1 MRYVADK
8 LSTMSMELSVNYVS
22 GLNPAGGPPSS
33 PRVMLRNMDANPLRE
48 GLEQERVPEPSCLV
62 IFGASGDL
70 TQRKLIPG
78 LYSLAHDGLL
88 PPGQTIVGMAR
99 SEMTDEQ
106 FRAAMREAC
115 DEHARTRPVDEEVWN
130 NFAQGLFYVSGE
142 FTESSSYDKL
152 RQRLREFDHS
162 RGTGGR
168 RIYYLAVPPQFFG
181 QIAEYL
187 GGEEMV
193 RDPERGGPYT
203 RVIIEK
209 PFGRDLPTAH
219 ELNRVAVSTFRER
232 QVFRIDHY
240 LGKETVQNLLVLRFA
255 NGIFEPFWN
264 RQYIDHVQL
273 TVAESIGV
281 EKRGS
286 YFETAGITRDI
297 IQNHMLQLVSLV
309 AMEPPVAFEADAVRD
324 EKVKVLRALRPI
336 EEAVRG
342 QYAEGSVLGEHAIA
356 YREEE
361 KVDPKSNVETYAA
374 LKVFVDNWRWADVPF
389 YVRAGKRLPKRVT
402 DISIH
407 FRPAPYPLFSKL
419 GMKMHANVLAIR
431 IQPDEG
437 ISLKF
442 DSKLPGPTVRT
453 APVTMEFRYATS
465 FGAEPPEAYER
476 LLLETM
482 LGDATLFAR
491 RDEIETAWAW
501 LDPLLKKWESEGQPQ
516 LYPAG
521 EWGPA
526 AADELIEKDGRKW
539 RRP

>member
-1 MRYVADK
+1 MSAVA
-8 LSTMSMELSVNYVS
+8 V
-22 GLNPAGGPPSS
+22 
-33 PRVMLRNMDANPLRE
+33 DANPLRE
-48 GLEQERVPEPSCLV
+48 GLDQERVPDASCLV

-88 PPGQTIVGMAR
+88 PAGQTIVGMAR
-99 SEMTDEQ
+99 AEMTDEA
-106 FRAAMREAC
+106 FRASMREAC
-115 DEHARTRPVDEEVWN
+115 DKHARTRPVDEAIWE
-130 NFAQGLFYVSGE
+130 NFSKGLFYLAGE
-142 FTESSSYDKL
+142 FGDPNAYL
-152 RQRLREFDHS
+152 RLRKRLEEFDKT

-181 QIAEYL
+181 QIADFL
-187 GGEEMV
+187 GAEKMV
-193 RDPERGGPYT
+193 SDPEQEGPYT

-209 PFGRDLPTAH
+209 PFGHDLPSAR

-281 EKRGS
+281 EKRGN
-286 YFETAGITRDI
+286 YFDSAGITRDI

-309 AMEPPVAFEADAVRD
+309 AMEPPVAFEANAVRD

-336 EEAVRG
+336 DAAVRG
-342 QYAEGSVLGEHAIA
+342 QYTQGSIMGEFAPA
-356 YREEE
+356 YRDEE
-361 KVDPKSNVETYAA
+361 KVDPKSRTETYSA

-407 FRPAPYPLFSKL
+407 FRSAPYPLFSRL
-419 GMKMHANVLAIR
+419 GVKTQANVLAIR

-453 APVTMEFRYATS
+453 APVSMEFRYATS

-501 LDPLLKKWESEGQPQ
+501 LDPLLERWANNPEPPDF
-516 LYPAG
+516 YPAG
-521 EWGPA
+521 TWGPA
-526 AADELIEKDGRKW
+526 AADELIEKDGRRW

>member
-1 MRYVADK
+1 MRDMTAVA
-8 LSTMSMELSVNYVS
+8 LE
-22 GLNPAGGPPSS
+22 P
-33 PRVMLRNMDANPLRE
+33 NPLRE
-48 GLEQERVPEPSCLV
+48 GLDQERVPEASCLV

-70 TQRKLIPG
+70 TQRKLLPA

-88 PPGQTIVGMAR
+88 PAGQAIVGFAR
-99 SEMTDEQ
+99 ADMTDEA

-115 DEHARTRPVDEEVWN
+115 DKHARARPVDDAVWES
-130 NFAQGLFYVSGE
+130 FARGLFYVPGE
-142 FTESSSYDKL
+142 FADPAAY
-152 RQRLREFDHS
+152 QRLCHRLEELDRT

-168 RIYYLAVPPQFFG
+168 RIYYLAVPPDFFDD
-181 QIAEYL
+181 IAEQL
-187 GGEEMV
+187 AAAGMV
-193 RDPERGGPYT
+193 NDPEQRRPYT

-209 PFGRDLPTAH
+209 PFGHDLESARA
-219 ELNRVAVSTFRER
+219 LNHVAVTTFRER

-264 RQYIDHVQL
+264 RQYIDHVQI

-281 EKRGS
+281 EKRGN
-286 YFETAGITRDI
+286 YFDSAGITRDI
-297 IQNHMLQLVSLV
+297 VQNHMLQLLSLIG
-309 AMEPPVAFEADAVRD
+309 MEPPVAFEADAVRD

-336 EEAVRG
+336 DAAVRG
-342 QYAEGSVLGEHAIA
+342 QYAEGSVLGEHVPG
-356 YREEE
+356 YRQEE
-361 KVDPKSNVETYAA
+361 KVSPGSNTETFAA
-374 LKVFVDNWRWADVPF
+374 LKVFVDNWRWAEVPF
-389 YVRAGKRLPKRVT
+389 YIRAGKRLPKRVT

-407 FRPAPYPLFSKL
+407 FRHPPHPLFRRV
-419 GMKMHANVLAIR
+419 GVKMQTNVLAIR

-442 DSKLPGPTVRT
+442 DSKIPGPAIRT

-482 LGDATLFAR
+482 QGDATLFAR

-501 LDPLLKKWESEGQPQ
+501 LDPLLQRWAKDPRPPHF
-516 LYPAG
+516 YPAG
-521 EWGPA
+521 SWGPED
-526 AADELIEKDGRKW
+526 ADTLIEGDGRKW

>member
-1 MRYVADK
+1 MQ
-8 LSTMSMELSVNYVS
+8 
-22 GLNPAGGPPSS
+22 P
-33 PRVMLRNMDANPLRE
+33 NPLRE
-48 GLEQERVPEPSCLV
+48 GLEQERVPEASCLV

-99 SEMTDEQ
+99 AEMTDEQ
-106 FRAAMREAC
+106 FRATMREAC
-115 DEHARTRPVDEEVWN
+115 DTHARTRPVDEAVWE
-130 NFAQGLFYVSGE
+130 NFARGLFYVPGE
-142 FTESSSYDKL
+142 FTDSAAYDRL
-152 RQRLREFDHS
+152 RQRLREFDKT

-181 QIAEYL
+181 QIATFL
-187 GGEEMV
+187 GSEEMT
-193 RDPERGGPYT
+193 RDPERGGPFT
-203 RVIIEK
+203 RVIVEK
-209 PFGRDLPTAH
+209 PFGHDLETAK

-240 LGKETVQNLLVLRFA
+240 LGKETVQNLIVLRFA
-255 NGIFEPFWN
+255 NGLFEPFWN

-281 EKRGS
+281 EKRGN
-286 YFETAGITRDI
+286 YFDAAGITRDI

-336 EEAVRG
+336 TEAVRG
-342 QYAEGSVLGEHAIA
+342 QYAAGSVLGEHAA
-356 YREEE
+356 GYRAEE
-361 KVDPKSNVETYAA
+361 KVDPQSKTETYAA
-374 LKVFVDNWRWADVPF
+374 LKLFVDNWRWADVPF

-407 FRPAPYPLFSKL
+407 FRPAPYPLFSRL

-501 LDPLLKKWESEGQPQ
+501 LDPLLKKWTEEQTGPD

-521 EWGPA
+521 TWGPES
-526 AADELIEKDGRKW
+526 ADELIERDGRKW

>member
-1 MRYVADK
+1 MQ
-8 LSTMSMELSVNYVS
+8 T
-22 GLNPAGGPPSS
+22 P
-33 PRVMLRNMDANPLRE
+33 NPLRE

-70 TQRKLIPG
+70 TARKLIPG
-78 LYSLAHDGLL
+78 LYALAHEGLL
-88 PPGQTIVGMAR
+88 PTGQTIVGMAR
-99 SEMTDEQ
+99 AEFSDDE
-106 FRAAMREAC
+106 FRKNMREAC
-115 DEHARTRPVDEEVWN
+115 EKHGRIHPIDDAVWDAFAR
-130 NFAQGLFYVSGE
+130 GLFYVSGE
-142 FTESSSYDKL
+142 FADPEAYK
-152 RQRLREFDHS
+152 RLRARLEEFDRT
-162 RGTGGR
+162 RGTDGR
-168 RIYYLAVPPQFFG
+168 RLYYLAVPPDFFDD
-181 QIAEYL
+181 IAQHL
-187 GGEEMV
+187 GSEGMV
-193 RDPERGGPYT
+193 TDPEQGGPYT
-203 RVIIEK
+203 RVIVEK
-209 PFGRDLPTAH
+209 PFGHDFESARA
-219 ELNRVAVSTFRER
+219 LNGIAVHTFRER

-255 NGIFEPFWN
+255 NGLFEPFWN
-264 RQYIDHVQL
+264 RQYIDHVQF

-286 YFETAGITRDI
+286 YFDGAGITRDI
-297 IQNHMLQLVSLV
+297 IQNHLLQLVSLV

-336 EEAVRG
+336 HEAVRG
-342 QYAEGSVLGEHAIA
+342 QYVQGSVLGEVAPA
-356 YREEE
+356 YRAEE
-361 KVDPKSNVETYAA
+361 KVKPESRTETYAA

-419 GMKMHANVLAIR
+419 GLKMNANVLAIR

-442 DSKLPGPTVRT
+442 DSKLPGPNVRT

-491 RDEIETAWAW
+491 RDEIETAWSW
-501 LDPLLKKWESEGQPQ
+501 LDPLLEQWEAEGDPAP
-516 LYPAG
+516 YPAG
-521 EWGPA
+521 TWGPE
-526 AADELIEKDGRKW
+526 AADAMLEKDGRKW

>member
-1 MRYVADK
+1 
-8 LSTMSMELSVNYVS
+8 ME
-22 GLNPAGGPPSS
+22 P
-33 PRVMLRNMDANPLRE
+33 NPLRE
-48 GLEQERVPEPSCLV
+48 GLDQERVPEPSCLV

-70 TQRKLIPG
+70 TQRKLVPG

-88 PPGQTIVGMAR
+88 PSGQTIIGFAR
-99 SEMTDEQ
+99 APMTDEE
-106 FRAAMREAC
+106 FRAAMKEAC
-115 DEHARTRPVDEEVWN
+115 NEHARTRPVDDAIWES
-130 NFAQGLFYVSGE
+130 FARGLFYVQGE
-142 FTESSSYDKL
+142 FADVAAYD
-152 RQRLREFDHS
+152 RLKAKIEELDQS

-168 RIYYLAVPPQFFG
+168 RIYYLAVPPSFFATITETLSAKG
-181 QIAEYL
+181 
-187 GGEEMV
+187 MV
-193 RDPERGGPYT
+193 NDPEGSDPYT
-203 RVIIEK
+203 RVIVEK
-209 PFGRDLPTAH
+209 PFGHDLASAR
-219 ELNRVAVSTFRER
+219 ELNHVAVSAFRER

-281 EKRGS
+281 EGRGN
-286 YFETAGITRDI
+286 YFDGAGIARDI
-297 IQNHMLQLVSLV
+297 IQNHLLQLTSLV

-324 EKVKVLRALRPI
+324 EKVKVLRALRPLSPA
-336 EEAVRG
+336 ESVRG
-342 QYAEGSVLGEHAIA
+342 QYIEGSVLGEPAPA
-356 YREEE
+356 YRAEE
-361 KVDPKSNVETYAA
+361 KVKMDSVTETYAA
-374 LKVFVDNWRWADVPF
+374 LKIFIDNWRWAGVPF
-389 YVRAGKRLPKRVT
+389 YLRAGKRLPKRVT

-482 LGDATLFAR
+482 QGDATLFAR

-501 LDPLLKKWESEGQPQ
+501 LDPLLDAWKRDEAPLQF
-516 LYPAG
+516 YPAG
-521 EWGPA
+521 TWGPE
-526 AADELIEKDGRKW
+526 AADELIGEYERKW

>member
-1 MRYVADK
+1 
-8 LSTMSMELSVNYVS
+8 MS
-22 GLNPAGGPPSS
+22 
-33 PRVMLRNMDANPLRE
+33 ANPLRE
-48 GLEQERVPEPSCLV
+48 GLEQERVPDASCLV

-70 TQRKLIPG
+70 TQRKLVPG

-88 PPGQTIVGMAR
+88 PAGQTIVGMAR
-99 SEMTDEQ
+99 AEMSDEE
-106 FRAAMREAC
+106 FRKNMRAACEK
-115 DEHARTRPVDEEVWN
+115 HARVRPVDDAVWDS
-130 NFAQGLFYVSGE
+130 FSRGLFYVRGE
-142 FTESSSYDKL
+142 FGDRDAYV
-152 RQRLREFDHS
+152 RLRERLSEFDRT

-168 RIYYLAVPPQFFG
+168 RLYYLAVPPEFFDD
-181 QIAEYL
+181 ISKYLAAE
-187 GGEEMV
+187 GMV
-193 RDPERGGPYT
+193 TDPEVEGPYT

-209 PFGRDLPTAH
+209 PFGHDLESAH
-219 ELNRVAVSTFRER
+219 ELNRIAVSAFRER

-264 RQYIDHVQL
+264 RQYIDHIQL

-281 EKRGS
+281 EKRGN
-286 YFETAGITRDI
+286 YFDSAGITRDI

-309 AMEPPVAFEADAVRD
+309 AMEPPVAFEANAVRD

-342 QYAEGSVLGEHAIA
+342 QYSAGSVLGEFAKP
-356 YREEE
+356 YREEDRVNPE
-361 KVDPKSNVETYAA
+361 SRTETFAA
-374 LKVFVDNWRWADVPF
+374 VKVFVDNWRWADVPF
-389 YVRAGKRLPKRVT
+389 YLRAGKRLPKRVT

-407 FRPAPYPLFSKL
+407 FRPAPHPLFSRIGIKTQP
-419 GMKMHANVLAIR
+419 NVLAIR

-501 LDPLLKKWESEGQPQ
+501 LDPLLQKWADDPEPPQ
-516 LYPAG
+516 FHPAG
-521 EWGPA
+521 TWGPE
-526 AADELIEKDGRKW
+526 AADAMLERDGRHW

>member
-1 MRYVADK
+1 
-8 LSTMSMELSVNYVS
+8 ME
-22 GLNPAGGPPSS
+22 P
-33 PRVMLRNMDANPLRE
+33 NPLRE

-88 PPGQTIVGMAR
+88 PPGQTIVGFAR
-99 SEMTDEQ
+99 APITDDD
-106 FRAAMREAC
+106 FRDTMKQAC
-115 DEHARTRPVDEEVWN
+115 NEHARTRPVDEALWE
-130 NFAQGLFYVSGE
+130 NFAKGLFYVQGE
-142 FTESSSYDKL
+142 FGDPSAYD
-152 RQRLREFDHS
+152 RLRERLEEFDKS

-168 RIYYLAVPPQFFG
+168 RLYYLAVPPDFFAT
-181 QIAEYL
+181 IADTL
-187 GGEEMV
+187 GDKGMV
-193 RDPERGGPYT
+193 NDPEGGKPYT
-203 RVIIEK
+203 RVIVEK
-209 PFGRDLPTAH
+209 PFGHDLDSAR
-219 ELNRVAVSTFRER
+219 ELNRVAVHTFRER

-264 RQYIDHVQL
+264 RQYIDHVQF

-281 EKRGS
+281 EKRGN
-286 YFETAGITRDI
+286 YFDSAGIARDI

-324 EKVKVLRALRPI
+324 EKVKVLRALRSLSAAD
-336 EEAVRG
+336 AVRA
-342 QYAEGSVLGEHAIA
+342 QYAEGSVLGEHAVA
-356 YREEE
+356 YRAEE
-361 KVDPKSNVETYAA
+361 KVNPESTTETYAA
-374 LKVFVDNWRWADVPF
+374 LKIFIDNWRWADVPF
-389 YVRAGKRLPKRVT
+389 YLRAGKRLPKRVT

-407 FRPAPYPLFSKL
+407 FRPAPYPLFSRL
-419 GMKMHANVLAIR
+419 GMKMNANVLAIR

-453 APVTMEFRYATS
+453 APVSMEFRYATS

-482 LGDATLFAR
+482 QGDATLFAR

-501 LDPLLKKWESEGQPQ
+501 LDPLLEAWANDEAP
-516 LYPAG
+516 LHFHPAG

-526 AADELIEKDGRKW
+526 EADELIEKDGRKW

>member
-1 MRYVADK
+1 MQ
-8 LSTMSMELSVNYVS
+8 
-22 GLNPAGGPPSS
+22 P
-33 PRVMLRNMDANPLRE
+33 NPLRE

-88 PPGQTIVGMAR
+88 PPGQTIVGFAR
-99 SEMTDEQ
+99 APISDDD
-106 FRAAMREAC
+106 FRDVMKGAC
-115 DEHARTRPVDEEVWN
+115 NEHARTRPVDEAVWE
-130 NFAQGLFYVSGE
+130 NFAKGLFYVQGE
-142 FTESSSYDKL
+142 FGDASAYDRLRDRLAEYDKT
-152 RQRLREFDHS
+152 
-162 RGTGGR
+162 RGTDGR
-168 RIYYLAVPPQFFG
+168 RIYYLAVPPDFFPTVV
-181 QIAEYL
+181 ETL
-187 GGEEMV
+187 GAKGMV
-193 RDPERGGPYT
+193 HDPETSGPYT
-203 RVIIEK
+203 RVIVEK
-209 PFGRDLPTAH
+209 PFGHDLASAR
-219 ELNRVAVSTFRER
+219 ELNRVAVHTFRER

-264 RQYIDHVQL
+264 RQYIDHVQF

-286 YFETAGITRDI
+286 YFDGAGIARDI

-324 EKVKVLRALRPI
+324 EKVKVLRALRPLSAAD
-336 EEAVRG
+336 AVRA
-342 QYAEGSVLGEHAIA
+342 QYAAGSVLGEPVAA
-356 YREEE
+356 YRNEE
-361 KVDPKSNVETYAA
+361 KVNPESTTETYAA
-374 LKVFVDNWRWADVPF
+374 LKIFIDNWRWADVPF
-389 YVRAGKRLPKRVT
+389 YLRAGKRLPKRVT

-407 FRPAPYPLFSKL
+407 FRPAPYPLFSRL

-453 APVTMEFRYATS
+453 APVSMEFRYATS

-482 LGDATLFAR
+482 QGDATLFAR

-501 LDPLLKKWESEGQPQ
+501 LDPLLDAWSRDEAP
-516 LYPAG
+516 LHFHPAG
-521 EWGPA
+521 QWGA
-526 AADELIEKDGRKW
+526 EAADELIERDGRKW

>member
-1 MRYVADK
+1 MTAV
-8 LSTMSMELSVNYVS
+8 LTE
-22 GLNPAGGPPSS
+22 P
-33 PRVMLRNMDANPLRE
+33 NPLRE
-48 GLEQERVPEPSCLV
+48 GLDQERVPEPSCLV

-70 TQRKLIPG
+70 TQRKLVPG

-88 PPGQTIVGMAR
+88 PSGQTIVGIAR
-99 SEMTDEQ
+99 AEMSDEA
-106 FRAAMREAC
+106 FRKAMREAC
-115 DEHARTRPVDEEVWN
+115 DKHARTRPVDDAVWER
-130 NFAQGLFYVSGE
+130 FAQGLFYVQGE
-142 FTESSSYDKL
+142 FADRAAY
-152 RQRLREFDHS
+152 QRLRARLEEFDRT

-168 RIYYLAVPPQFFG
+168 RIYYLAVPPDFFDD
-181 QIAEYL
+181 IAKHL
-187 GGEEMV
+187 SEEGMV
-193 RDPERGGPYT
+193 TDPDRGGPYT

-209 PFGRDLPTAH
+209 PFGEDLESARA
-219 ELNRVAVSTFRER
+219 LNRIAVSIFRER

-264 RQYIDHVQL
+264 RQYIDHVQI
-273 TVAESIGV
+273 TVAETVGV
-281 EKRGS
+281 EKRGN
-286 YFETAGITRDI
+286 YFDKAGITRDI
-297 IQNHMLQLVSLV
+297 IQNHMMQLVSLV
-309 AMEPPVAFEADAVRD
+309 GMEPPVAFEADAVRD

-336 EEAVRG
+336 EYAVRG
-342 QYAEGSVLGEHAIA
+342 QYTDGSVLGEEVSG
-356 YREEE
+356 YREED
-361 KVDPKSNVETYAA
+361 KVDPNSNTETYAA

-389 YVRAGKRLPKRVT
+389 YLRAGKRLPKRVT

-407 FRPAPYPLFSKL
+407 FRHAPHPLFSRL
-419 GMKMHANVLAIR
+419 GVRMSANVLAIR

-437 ISLKF
+437 ISLRF
-442 DSKLPGPTVRT
+442 DSKVPGPAIRT

-501 LDPLLKKWESEGQPQ
+501 LDPLLQRWAKDPRPPHF
-516 LYPAG
+516 YPAG
-521 EWGPA
+521 VWGPEE
-526 AADELIEKDGRKW
+526 ADTLIEGDGRRW

>member
-1 MRYVADK
+1 MAVEA
-8 LSTMSMELSVNYVS
+8 
-22 GLNPAGGPPSS
+22 APPEIQS
-33 PRVMLRNMDANPLRE
+33 NPLRE
-48 GLEQERVPEPSCLV
+48 GLEQERVPDASCLV

-88 PPGQTIVGMAR
+88 PAGQTIVGFAR
-99 SEMTDEQ
+99 PDYTDDA
-106 FRAAMREAC
+106 FRALMRDAC
-115 DEHARTRPVDEEVWN
+115 EKHARTRPVDDAIWE
-130 NFAQGLFYVSGE
+130 NFSKRLFYVRGSFDE
-142 FTESSSYDKL
+142 HDAYV
-152 RQRLREFDHS
+152 RLKKRLAEFDQSH
-162 RGTGGR
+162 GAGGR
-168 RIYYLAVPPQFFG
+168 RIYYLAVPPDFFPV
-181 QIAEYL
+181 ICELL
-187 GGEEMV
+187 GKEGMV
-193 RDPERGGPYT
+193 TDPERGGPWT
-203 RVIIEK
+203 RAIIEK
-209 PFGRDLPTAH
+209 PFGHDLASARD
-219 ELNRVAVSTFRER
+219 LNRVAVSTFRER

-281 EKRGS
+281 EKRGK

-309 AMEPPVAFEADAVRD
+309 AMEPPVAFEANAVRD
-324 EKVKVLRALRPI
+324 EKVKVLRALREFPKGR
-336 EEAVRG
+336 EEELAVRG
-342 QYAEGSVLGEHAIA
+342 QYMEGSVLGEEAVA
-356 YREEE
+356 YRSEES
-361 KVDPKSNVETYAA
+361 VDPHSKVETYAA
-374 LKVFVDNWRWADVPF
+374 MKIFVDNWRWADVPF
-389 YVRAGKRLPKRVT
+389 YLRAGKRLPKRVT

-407 FRPAPYPLFSKL
+407 FRPAPYPLFN
-419 GMKMHANVLAIR
+419 KMSNVRMQSNVLAIR

-442 DSKLPGPTVRT
+442 DSKIPGPTVRT

-482 LGDATLFAR
+482 LGDSTLFAR
-491 RDEIETAWAW
+491 RDEVETAWAW
-501 LDPLLKKWESEGQPQ
+501 LDPLLKAWAADPGDPETYS
-516 LYPAG
+516 AG
-521 EWGPA
+521 TWGPRS
-526 AADELIEKDGRKW
+526 ADELIERDGRKW

>member
-1 MRYVADK
+1 
-8 LSTMSMELSVNYVS
+8 MET
-22 GLNPAGGPPSS
+22 
-33 PRVMLRNMDANPLRE
+33 NPLRE
-48 GLEQERVPEPSCLV
+48 GLEQERVPDPSCLV

-70 TQRKLIPG
+70 TQRKLVPG
-78 LYSLAHDGLL
+78 LYSLAHEGLL
-88 PPGQTIVGMAR
+88 PTGQTIVGMAR
-99 SEMTDEQ
+99 VEMSDDE
-106 FRAAMREAC
+106 FRKAMRVAC
-115 DEHARTRPVDEEVWN
+115 DEHARTRPVDDAIWD
-130 NFAQGLFYVSGE
+130 NFARGLFYVRGE
-142 FTESSSYDKL
+142 FTERESYVRL
-152 RQRLREFDHS
+152 RQRLEEVDRT
-162 RGTGGR
+162 RGTAGR
-168 RIYYLAVPPQFFG
+168 RIYYLAVPPEFFG
-181 QIAEYL
+181 PIGEHLSA
-187 GGEEMV
+187 EEMV
-193 RDPERGGPYT
+193 TDPERGGPFT

-209 PFGRDLPTAH
+209 PFGHDLPTAR
-219 ELNRVAVSTFRER
+219 ELNRIAVSAFRER

-281 EKRGS
+281 EKRGN
-286 YFETAGITRDI
+286 YFESSGITRDI
-297 IQNHMLQLVSLV
+297 LQNHMLQLVSLV

-336 EEAVRG
+336 EHAVRG
-342 QYAEGSVLGEHAIA
+342 QYTAGSVLGEEAVG
-356 YREEE
+356 YRTEA
-361 KVDPKSNVETYAA
+361 KVNPESRRETYAA
-374 LKVFVDNWRWADVPF
+374 LKVFIDNWRWADVPF

-407 FRPAPYPLFSKL
+407 FRPAPYPLFSRL
-419 GMKMHANVLAIR
+419 GLKMHANVLAIR

-442 DSKLPGPTVRT
+442 DSKLPGPAVRT

-465 FGAEPPEAYER
+465 FGGEPPEAYER

-501 LDPLLKKWESEGQPQ
+501 LDPLLQRWESDGQPEP
-516 LYPAG
+516 YAAG
-521 EWGPA
+521 TWGPE
-526 AADELIEKDGRKW
+526 AADALIEKDGRKW

>member
-1 MRYVADK
+1 MTVAPT
-8 LSTMSMELSVNYVS
+8 LE
-22 GLNPAGGPPSS
+22 P
-33 PRVMLRNMDANPLRE
+33 NPLRE
-48 GLEQERVPEPSCLV
+48 GLEQERVPEASCLV

-70 TQRKLIPG
+70 TQRKLIPA

-88 PPGQTIVGMAR
+88 PAGQTIIGFAR
-99 SEMTDEQ
+99 PDYTDDA
-106 FRAAMREAC
+106 FRMAMRESC
-115 DEHARTRPVDEEVWN
+115 DKFARVRPVDEAIWT
-130 NFAQGLFYVSGE
+130 NFAKGLFYVRGDFNE
-142 FTESSSYDKL
+142 PDAYVRLNQKLQECDKT
-152 RQRLREFDHS
+152 

-168 RIYYLAVPPQFFG
+168 RIYYLAVPPQFFPT
-181 QIAEYL
+181 ISELL
-187 GGEEMV
+187 GKEKMV
-193 RDPERGGPYT
+193 TDPEKGGPFT

-209 PFGRDLPTAH
+209 PFGHDLQSAK
-219 ELNRVAVSTFRER
+219 ELNRVAVTTFRER

-281 EKRGS
+281 EKRGG

-297 IQNHMLQLVSLV
+297 VQNHMLQLVSLIG
-309 AMEPPVAFEADAVRD
+309 MEPPVAFEADAIRD
-324 EKVKVLRALRPI
+324 EKVKVIRALR
-336 EEAVRG
+336 EFAKGRETVDAVRG
-342 QYAEGSVLGEHAIA
+342 QYSDGSVLGEKAPA
-356 YREEE
+356 YRKEPN
-361 KVDPKSNVETYAA
+361 VAPDSRVETYAA
-374 LKVFVDNWRWADVPF
+374 IKVFIDNWRWADVPF
-389 YVRAGKRLPKRVT
+389 YIRAGKRLPKRVT

-407 FRPAPYPLFSKL
+407 FRPAPYPLWRKVRSVNVTP
-419 GMKMHANVLAIR
+419 NVLAIR

-442 DSKLPGPTVRT
+442 DSKVPGPSVKS

-482 LGDATLFAR
+482 LGDSTLFAR
-491 RDEIETAWAW
+491 RDEVEQAWAW
-501 LDPLLKKWESEGQPQ
+501 LDPLLNAWAADPRPPDP
-516 LYPAG
+516 YPAG
-521 EWGPA
+521 TWGPES
-526 AADELIEKDGRKW
+526 ADRLIERDGRKW

>member
-1 MRYVADK
+1 MSK
-8 LSTMSMELSVNYVS
+8 LQSANRMQLAMQ
-22 GLNPAGGPPSS
+22 P
-33 PRVMLRNMDANPLRE
+33 NPLRE
-48 GLEQERVPEPSCLV
+48 GLEQERVPEASCLV

-78 LYSLAHDGLL
+78 LYALAHEGLL
-88 PPGQTIVGMAR
+88 PSGQTIVGFAR
-99 SEMTDEQ
+99 ADMTDDQ
-106 FRAAMREAC
+106 FRASMRKAC
-115 DEHARTRPVDEEVWN
+115 DEHARTRPVDDAVWGS
-130 NFAQGLFYVSGE
+130 FARGLFYVRGE
-142 FTESSSYDKL
+142 FTDGDAFA
-152 RQRLREFDHS
+152 RLRTRLEEFDGT
-162 RGTGGR
+162 RGTGER
-168 RIYYLAVPPQFFG
+168 RIYYLAVPPDFFDD
-181 QIAEYL
+181 IAQQL
-187 GGEEMV
+187 AAHKMV
-193 RDPERGGPYT
+193 NDPEKGGPYT

-209 PFGRDLPTAH
+209 PFGHDSKSAR
-219 ELNRVAVSTFRER
+219 ELNRIAVSTFRER

-273 TVAESIGV
+273 TVAETIGV
-281 EKRGS
+281 EKRGN
-286 YFETAGITRDI
+286 YFDQAGITRDI
-297 IQNHMLQLVSLV
+297 VQNHLLQLVSLV

-336 EEAVRG
+336 HEAVRG
-342 QYAEGSVLGEHAIA
+342 QYTEGSVLGEHAPA

-361 KVDPKSNVETYAA
+361 KVKPDSRTETYAA
-374 LKVFVDNWRWADVPF
+374 IKVFVDNWRWVDVPF
-389 YVRAGKRLPKRVT
+389 YVRAGERLPKRVT

-407 FRPAPYPLFSKL
+407 FRPAPYPLFSRL
-419 GMKMHANVLAIR
+419 GLKMNANVLAIR

-442 DSKLPGPTVRT
+442 DSKLPGPNVRT

-501 LDPLLKKWESEGQPQ
+501 LDPLLERWAGDGEPDP
-516 LYPAG
+516 YPAG
-521 EWGPA
+521 TWGA
-526 AADELIEKDGRKW
+526 EAADALIEKDGRKW